1 MNDDRTTRRLEAYAR
16 LIVRTGVNLRP
27 GQELIVQAR
36 VEHAPLVRLVAEEA
50 YRVGARYVDVAFA
63 DAGVRHALVEHGP
76 DDALDWSPPWTV
88 QRIERASE
96 INAAAVGVSGGS
108 DSALFADLDTG
119 RLARAR
125 PLAYTR
131 AWISGVLGGHLSWS
145 LVAYPTSDWATEIFG
160 EPDVERLW
168 DAVAHALRLDE
179 DDPAAAWQAR
189 ADELERRCE
198 LLTDRNFDAIRYRGP
213 GTDLEV
219 GLIAGHIWKGG
230 RDRTVTGQVHM
241 ANLPTEEVF
250 TSPHRLRAEG
260 TLRASVPFDLRGTIV
275 EGLELRFAGGRI
287 VDVRADHGADAVR
300 ADLATDEGASHLG
313 EVALVDGTSRVGQTG
328 VTFRNTLFDE
338 NARSHVAWGTG
349 FGFAL
354 PDIPEAEHA
363 ERGLNASSTHI
374 DFMIGRDE
382 LEIDGVEA
390 DGTVVP
396 ILRGGAWQLTG

>member
-1 MNDDRTTRRLEAYAR
+1 
-16 LIVRTGVNLRP
+16 
-27 GQELIVQAR
+27 
-36 VEHAPLVRLVAEEA
+36 
-50 YRVGARYVDVAFA
+50 
-63 DAGVRHALVEHGP
+63 
-76 DDALDWSPPWTV
+76 V

-96 INAAAVGVSGGS
+96 INAAAVGISSGS
-108 DSALFADLDTG
+108 DAALFADLDPG

-131 AWISGVLGGHLSWS
+131 AWLAGALGGHLSWS
-145 LVAYPTSDWATEIFG
+145 LVGYPTPEWAREIFG

-179 DDPAAAWQAR
+179 EDPAAAWQAR
-189 ADELERRCE
+189 AGELEQRGAVLTERR
-198 LLTDRNFDAIRYRGP
+198 FDAIRYRGP

-219 GLIAGHIWKGG
+219 GLIHGHVWKGG
-230 RDRTVTGQVHM
+230 RERTVTGQVHI

-260 TLRASVPFDLRGTIV
+260 SLRASVPFDLRGTMV

-287 VDVRADHGADAVR
+287 VDVRADHGAEAVR
-300 ADLATDEGASHLG
+300 SDLATDDGASHLG
-313 EVALVDGTSRVGQTG
+313 EVALVDGTSRVGETG
-328 VTFRNTLFDE
+328 VTFHNTLFDE

-349 FGFAL
+349 FGFSL
-354 PDIPEAEHA
+354 PDVPEAEHA
-363 ERGLNASSTHI
+363 ERGLNSSSTHI

-390 DGTVVP
+390 DGTAVP